1 MDGFP
6 SLFPSRRRFSC
17 RTVLLFGISLS
28 ILSFGIGCGD
38 FTLFGDDDSNQSPS
52 ADASADNATPLACQ
66 KDTVSLDGTG
76 SSDPDEDSLSYLWE
90 FSDRP
95 EGSTVTIQSATASQ
109 ASFQPDEAGSYTI
122 DLTVEDEGGRS
133 GTDSVTVTASS
144 DPVADAGDDQ
154 QVSPGETVNLD
165 GSGSV
170 NSEEECTTDGLSFSW
185 SLTDPD
191 GGESNLGTDV
201 QVTFDAEMEGKYTA
215 TLTVETDSASDSD
228 VVEITVGGATLESL
242 ELGPYSFTVEE
253 VTDTVFAGVV
263 ASVLEPGTEL
273 DGTLDMPSPDE
284 VPVSRTVPLSHAGGS
299 FGQAEVEIARA
310 TPGDNYYTLTGT
322 PSATASFQGI
332 QCEIEAACHGEMSP
346 VTTTAVSVALT
357 ISNPTVTGHF
367 LCNLADTEGTIE
379 VTLSGELQ

>member
-1 MDGFP
+1 MAGFP

-263 ASVLEPGTEL
+263 ASAW
-273 DGTLDMPSPDE
+273 S
-284 VPVSRTVPLSHAGGS
+284 
-299 FGQAEVEIARA
+299 
-310 TPGDNYYTLTGT
+310 
-322 PSATASFQGI
+322 
-332 QCEIEAACHGEMSP
+332 
-346 VTTTAVSVALT
+346 
-357 ISNPTVTGHF
+357 
-367 LCNLADTEGTIE
+367 
-379 VTLSGELQ
+379 